1 MRVVRVTAFG
11 GPDVLRTQ
19 EAPDPVPGAGEVV
32 VEVAAVD
39 TMFVETQVR
48 AGWGLEYF
56 PVRPPYTLGG
66 GIAGTVRAV
75 GAGVDG
81 GWTGRRVVA
90 SMGITGGAVQRAVAS
105 VEALTPVP
113 DGLPLTTAAAVFQD
127 GVTALALL
135 DATAVAAGT
144 RVLILGASGGM
155 GTLLTQLAKAQ
166 GAYVAG
172 VARGARKTAL
182 VRKLGA
188 DAVIDGTDSGWPG
201 RAREALGAAG
211 GPAGGP
217 RGGAAGAEV
226 VLDGVGGAM
235 GAAALPLT
243 ADGGR
248 FSAHGAPTGG
258 FAAVTPQEAA
268 DRGIRLLTIA
278 DAQISEEVR
287 VRLAARALAEAAAG
301 RLRPV
306 IGATY
311 PLERAADA
319 HRAIEGRDL
328 VGKVLLTV

>member
-11 GPDVLRTQ
+11 GPEVLRTE
-19 EAPDPVPGAGEVV
+19 EAPDPVPGAGQVV

-75 GAGVDG
+75 GSAVDG

-90 SMGITGGAVQRAVAS
+90 SMGITGGAVQRAVVP
-105 VEALTPVP
+105 VEALTLVP

-127 GVTALALL
+127 GVTALTLL
-135 DATAVAAGT
+135 DATAVAADG

-155 GTLLTQLAKAQ
+155 GTLLTQLAKGR
-166 GAYVAG
+166 GAYVVG

-182 VRKLGA
+182 VRELGA
-188 DAVIDGTDSGWPG
+188 DTVVDGTDSGWPV
-201 RAREALGAAG
+201 RAREALGPG
-211 GPAGGP
+211 
-217 RGGAAGAEV
+217 GAEV

-235 GAAALPLT
+235 GAEALPLT

-258 FAAVTPQEAA
+258 FADITPEAA
-268 DRGIRLLTIA
+268 AERGIRLLTIA
-278 DAQISEEVR
+278 DAHLPDEAR

-311 PLERAADA
+311 PLDRAADA
-319 HRAIEGRDL
+319 HRAIEGRGPL
-328 VGKVLLTV
+328 GKILLTV